1 MPTKHSSIPSST
13 GFPSWSLVKQFDS
26 SPTDTYPRYHRLE
39 RLIRVTIFQ
48 KIIDRE
54 IPADIVFEDEHCL
67 AFTDIAPQAPT
78 HILIIPKKRI
88 RSAAQITQE
97 DGQLIGHLW
106 NVIRQVAE
114 KQGLDNGYRVVT
126 NCGEDGGQAVDHLHF
141 HLLGG
146 RPMEWPPG

>member
-1 MPTKHSSIPSST
+1 M
-13 GFPSWSLVKQFDS
+13 
-26 SPTDTYPRYHRLE
+26 
-39 RLIRVTIFQ
+39 TIFQ

>member
-1 MPTKHSSIPSST
+1 
-13 GFPSWSLVKQFDS
+13 
-26 SPTDTYPRYHRLE
+26 
-39 RLIRVTIFQ
+39 VTIFQ

-78 HILIIPKKRI
+78 HILVIPKKPI
-88 RSAAQITQE
+88 RSAAEITEQ
-97 DGQLIGHLW
+97 DGPLIAHLW
-106 NVIRQVAE
+106 HVIRQVAE
-114 KQGLDNGYRVVT
+114 KAGLQGGYRVVT
-126 NCGEDGGQAVDHLHF
+126 NCGADGGQAVDHLHF

>member
-1 MPTKHSSIPSST
+1 
-13 GFPSWSLVKQFDS
+13 
-26 SPTDTYPRYHRLE
+26 
-39 RLIRVTIFQ
+39 LIRVTIFQ